1 MSRHFASHSAPWLL
15 LCCLL
20 ATQAYGQTAIEFDG
34 AGFRGVIHDNVSNKK
49 RQGSGFTPLVLK
61 TYPGAN
67 LFRDDAVGMN
77 FEHIFNGAKKQYGIS
92 MFTPRQDPCHLKQL
106 GKNQYELSWLSN
118 S

>member
-1 MSRHFASHSAPWLL
+1 MSRHFASRSAPWLL

-49 RQGSGFTPLVLK
+49 RQGSGFTPLMLDAFP
-61 TYPGAN
+61 TAN

-77 FEHIFNGAKKQYGIS
+77 FEHIFNGAKAQHDILRNYILFCIFIHDAIIDDVGLYIVL
-92 MFTPRQDPCHLKQL
+92 F
-106 GKNQYELSWLSN
+106 
-118 S
+118 